1 MSRSSPKTNTPT
13 HRLERV
19 GELIRHALAEILAR
33 GDVLD
38 DALARNPVTVP
49 VVRMSPDLKHAV
61 VSVMPLGGRDAA
73 ATIDA
78 LNRHKKELRTLVAHR
93 INLKFAP
100 DLRFALDS
108 SFDDQARIDA
118 LLRSPEVAR
127 DLAPRDES
135 GPPADAEGDD
145 R

>member
-1 MSRSSPKTNTPT
+1 MSRSSPKTHAPT

-19 GELIRHALAEILAR
+19 GELIRHALSEILAR

-38 DALARNPVTVP
+38 DALTRVPVTVP
-49 VVRMSPDLKHAV
+49 VVRMSPDLKHATV
-61 VSVMPLGGRDAA
+61 TVMPLGGRDAA

-78 LNRHKKELRTLVAHR
+78 LNRHKKEIRALVAHR

-118 LLRSPEVAR
+118 LLKSPEVAR
-127 DLAPRDES
+127 DLGPRDE
-135 GPPADAEGDD
+135 AEGDEP
-145 R
+145 